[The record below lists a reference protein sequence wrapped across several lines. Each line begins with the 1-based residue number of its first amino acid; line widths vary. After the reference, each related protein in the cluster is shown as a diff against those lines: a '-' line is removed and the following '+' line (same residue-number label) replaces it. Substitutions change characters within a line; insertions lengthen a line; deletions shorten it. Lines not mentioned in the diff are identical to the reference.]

1 MNVVVLISS
10 RLKENIYSSKP
21 NLSTG
26 GDLSEDRWLI
36 YFRIGLIVAIAGALM
51 GLVTHIRA
59 LEGLGRV
66 IGITSRIPPTMVEF
80 NAWSMVY
87 PYLLLAILLD
97 IVVLLLSVGIY
108 KKWSEIEDSSNVE
121 RVYLLLII
129 LIVATVISLN
139 IVSLIGAVIAIYGLM
154 SKFPRI
160 GIGSG
165 PLQAPSSHTSPKL
178 TVFYTSMKE
187 VYDRLFDRYQETYGS
202 GMARKMLENRIRKL
216 MERGL
221 SQEEALKTLYEK
233 TFFRKVEFSNSRR
246 LKHMNPS

>member
-1 MNVVVLISS
+1 VNVVVLISS
-10 RLKENIYSSKP
+10 RLKENIYLSKP

-66 IGITSRIPPTMVEF
+66 IGITSRIPPAMVEF

-97 IVVLLLSVGIY
+97 IVVLLLSMGIY
-108 KKWSEIEDSSNVE
+108 RKWSEIEDSSDVE

-165 PLQAPSSHTSPKL
+165 PLQASSSHTSPKL

-221 SQEEALKTLYEK
+221 SQEEA
-233 TFFRKVEFSNSRR
+233 FSI
-246 LKHMNPS
+246 